1 MAFMGKSRLM
11 RMKSERHVHYKIPEK
26 FYWDE
31 NVLKRAAEK
40 AAEAAKNAEK
50 SAEKTSEKPEKSE
63 TDSKSPKIE
72 STNQKP
78 ENPKPEVKKEP
89 ESKPEVKPEVE
100 PDEPEEEALEWLR
113 AVEPYWTKFF
123 GEFTLMESSSI
134 KKGENWGKSWKRD
147 LLNELSDDSMVILN
161 NLALEMDL
169 MELDSDTCSQVI
181 DTYLTLGATRATQNE
196 VPRAIDRPVEPVST
210 HKLVLHFQY
219 NLANE

>member
-1 MAFMGKSRLM
+1 MGKSRLM

-89 ESKPEVKPEVE
+89 ESKPEVKP
-100 PDEPEEEALEWLR
+100 DEPEEEALEWLR

-181 DTYLTLGATRATQNE
+181 DTYLTLGATRASQNE

-210 HKLVLHFQY
+210 HKLVLHFQ
-219 NLANE
+219 

>member
-50 SAEKTSEKPEKSE
+50 SAEKTSEKPEKSA

-89 ESKPEVKPEVE
+89 ESKPEVK

-181 DTYLTLGATRATQNE
+181 DTYLTLGATRASQNE

-210 HKLVLHFQY
+210 HKLVLHFQ
-219 NLANE
+219 

>member
-1 MAFMGKSRLM
+1 MGFMGKARQM
-11 RMKSERHVHYKIPEK
+11 RQKSARHVHFKIPEK

-31 NVLKRAAEK
+31 NVLKKAAEK

-50 SAEKTSEKPEKSE
+50 SDEAKKSEKTENSEGKTPKAEPSE
-63 TDSKSPKIE
+63 
-72 STNQKP
+72 
-78 ENPKPEVKKEP
+78 PKPEVKKEP
-89 ESKPEVKPEVE
+89 QSKPEVKPQ
-100 PDEPEEEALEWLR
+100 EPEEDALDWLR
-113 AVEPYWTKFF
+113 SVEPYWTKFF

-147 LLNELSDDSMVILN
+147 LLNELSDDSMIILN

-169 MELDSDTCSQVI
+169 MELDTVTCTQVI

-210 HKLVLHFQY
+210 HR
-219 NLANE
+219 